1 MRQLPYLNGIR
12 AFEAAARLGSIAA
25 AAKELNVTAAA
36 VSRMVKLLED
46 RMEVSLFRR
55 QANRLQLSDAG
66 SKYLAGLSPL
76 LDNLANLTEQV
87 RAASGTQV
95 LTVGV
100 GPTFAIRWLIP
111 RLAGFATVAPH
122 VEVRITTGGVAA
134 PFSDDWTCGIKL
146 GNGDWPGLIA
156 EPLFA
161 ADLIPVC
168 SPDLAKQL
176 KTLRHLE
183 KATLLRVSHSPND
196 WPDWL
201 QAARLKDTQASGPV
215 FEYYNQ
221 AIQAASDGVGVALG
235 IRPYIDD
242 DVAAG
247 RLVTPFKR
255 SMPKGSQWYLIYRN
269 IRRNEPAFD
278 LFRTWVRETARANV
292 LPEKR

>member
-12 AFEAAARLGSIAA
+12 AFEASARNGSFAG

-46 RMEVSLFRR
+46 RMGVGLFQR
-55 QANRLQLSDAG
+55 QSNRLLLSEAG
-66 SKYLAGLSPL
+66 RSYLAGLSPL
-76 LDNLANLTEQV
+76 LDSLANLTEQV
-87 RAASGTQV
+87 RAISGKQV

-111 RLAGFATVAPH
+111 RLASFATMAPN

-146 GNGDWPGLIA
+146 GDGDWPDLVA
-156 EPLFA
+156 EPLIA

-168 SPDLAKQL
+168 SPALAKHLTSLQQL
-176 KTLRHLE
+176 K

-196 WPDWL
+196 WTDWL
-201 QAARLKDTQASGPV
+201 RAARLKTVQASGPV

-221 AIQAASDGVGVALG
+221 AIQAAGDGVGIALG

-255 SMPKGSQWYLIYRN
+255 SVPKGSQWYLIYRD
-269 IRRNEPAFD
+269 IRRSEPAFD
-278 LFRTWVRETARANV
+278 LFRNWVMETAQTGSENQ
-292 LPEKR
+292 